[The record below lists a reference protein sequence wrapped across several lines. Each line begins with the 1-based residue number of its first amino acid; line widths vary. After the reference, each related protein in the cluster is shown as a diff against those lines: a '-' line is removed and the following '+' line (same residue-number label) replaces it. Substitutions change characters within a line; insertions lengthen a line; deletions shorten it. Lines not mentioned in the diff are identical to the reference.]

1 MLGGKVYWEENLN
14 YPHEILQEWGGLFL
28 VLGGMLELLENM
40 TNFQA
45 EHIFK
50 DNSNVPPWSSSPVLV
65 KIPAADHLCCYA
77 VLSLSHVWLFET
89 PCTAAHQAPQSKG
102 FSRQESS
109 VGCHLLLQGIFPIQ
123 ESNLPLLR
131 LFRLLHWQADSLPL
145 SHQEAPLITYHL
157 PFI

>member
-1 MLGGKVYWEENLN
+1 MLGGKVYREENLN
-14 YPHEILQEWGGLFL
+14 YPHEILQEWDGLFL

-40 TNFQA
+40 TDFQA
-45 EHIFK
+45 GHIFK
-50 DNSNVPPWSSSPVLV
+50 DNSNMPPWSSSPVLV

-89 PCTAAHQAPQSKG
+89 LCTAAHQAPQSKG
-102 FSRQESS
+102 FSSQESWL
-109 VGCHLLLQGIFPIQ
+109 GCHLLLQGIFPTQ
-123 ESNLPLLR
+123 ESNLPLR